1 MAKRRHRKSHHVNDS
16 ATKLA
21 PLHSHEN
28 PTSVAPPGWPHIE
41 IDTDIEP
48 EAELHVLARLLKAD
62 VGRIAVNETV
72 PSRFGEVRTAMVVRL
87 PGSPPVPVFI
97 MFGPF
102 RRPTLETVM
111 PLVTVRTNDAF
122 RRSPV
127 AMYSRH
133 PIPPYMAYHLSGSP
147 AALLESQ
154 AVALRLDGVPFEAL
168 ADRVPPLARELMGVE
183 LDFGPASLSVLD
195 HMLRSFHWEA
205 GVEPLEPTVL
215 LLGAYAGEVIRRA
228 IGGEWQGPTEM
239 WRYPSVRAGSVS
251 VNPVAKVHKQITRGS
266 GDELA
271 PLLEQLSRDVNEV
284 H

>member
-1 MAKRRHRKSHHVNDS
+1 MGKRRNGPPKRTGPSSHHDADDAS
-16 ATKLA
+16 G
-21 PLHSHEN
+21 
-28 PTSVAPPGWPHIE
+28 PTSVTPPGWPHIE
-41 IDTDIEP
+41 IDTDVEP
-48 EAELHVLARLLKAD
+48 EAELHVLARLLEAD
-62 VGRIAVNETV
+62 MGRMSVNETV
-72 PSRFGEVRTAMVVRL
+72 ASRFGEVRTAMVARQA
-87 PGSPPVPVFI
+87 SKPPVPVFI

-102 RRPTLETVM
+102 RRPALETVM
-111 PLVTVRTNDAF
+111 PLVAVRANDAF
-122 RRSPV
+122 RCSPV

-133 PIPPYMAYHLSGSP
+133 PIPPYMAHHLSGSP

-168 ADRVPPLARELMGVE
+168 AARLPPLARELMGVE
-183 LDFGPASLSVLD
+183 LDFGPVSLSVLD
-195 HMLRSFHWEA
+195 RMLRSFHWGS

-215 LLGAYAGEVIRRA
+215 LLGAYAGEVIRCA

-239 WRYPSVRAGSVS
+239 WRYPSVRAGDVS
-251 VNPVAKVHKQITRGS
+251 VNPVAKVRKQIAQGS